1 MIDLFEFDDN
11 KDITPTP
18 QSLVIPVFNDIWKR
32 DKSKDKRKAMRELGY
47 IWYMCVNNA
56 KKNPYYERYADD
68 EENRSKEIIMD
79 VFEESWKPDKLIL
92 EGIEKF
98 NKLNYSES
106 ADTRDALISTKK
118 KLKDW
123 FKLYDPSKDL
133 DGLQLQRNTKSIQEL
148 TKAIKEYNTL
158 VEGEEQD
165 FDAIRG
171 GGSLGEFEE

>member
-11 KDITPTP
+11 RNIAPTP
-18 QSLVIPVFNDIWKR
+18 QALSISVFNEIWKR
-32 DKSKDKRKAMRELGY
+32 DKSKDKKKASKELGY
-47 IWYMCVNNA
+47 IWYMTVNNA

-68 EENRSKEIIMD
+68 EINKSKEIILD
-79 VFEESWKPDKLIL
+79 VFEENWIPDNLIL
-92 EGIEKF
+92 EGITKF
-98 NKLNYSES
+98 AKLNYSES

-118 KLKDW
+118 KLKEW
-123 FKLYDPSKDL
+123 FKNYDPSIDE

-165 FDAIRG
+165 FDTIRG